1 MRRNIKTKK
10 IKISA
15 VVLFLSVAVLSIAIL
30 TSVNIFSSFNINNNV
45 YADSQELSPQD
56 IGLLRAIR
64 ASIQNC
70 FNNSNFVNQS
80 ILKKIPIR
88 DSSTDIRA
96 ANKYNFFNVDY
107 GIYQNDGTIILPY
120 RYGTGNTIRDSNLS
134 CNQLI
139 NSFEDGS
146 ENKFTTFTNLG
157 GHFYPKDNDSVDIK
171 NQFLEALGY
180 TDAAG
185 SDSMELYCTALT
197 YTVTKNGIGED
208 KKTQDVCV
216 RVSGGKIMPT
226 DGKTVTSKD
235 FYTKKTT
242 QDDIIGLEI
251 SGRKLK
257 VNINPPES
265 TPGPEVQ
272 SGHSVC
278 VANTISN
285 TIAESKDI
293 NSFINTSANDF
304 FRTFFEQLADDKL
317 GSSKVKGEYQVATG
331 NPLKFHPTPMGTY
344 SCQPSVAEVFGA
356 TSVVAKTN
364 SVVDN
369 YNNGQDKKNQIVKG
383 YEYTGSVDPLKLMKY
398 FVPAY
403 NELVMK
409 PTQTKRVKGYNW
421 FYLLKDVF
429 EGISID
435 ASTGC
440 STTKPQSGSYLPY
453 YRDSKDDPNK
463 KEIQYCIL
471 DQTVLFHKKDT
482 AIMDKSTVKGAV
494 YGLPEGDS
502 YSPTLVTIAEAQRF
516 LANTEGELPEICSLD
531 PNFPLCQATPLECKD
546 NPNQE
551 GCKDLTGNNAS
562 EEEDGAN
569 GESAACF
576 ANAGALGWIICPLM
590 YTLRDAVQGIFNE
603 FVEPLIRVDES
614 IVTNLA
620 QNDDSSA
627 MYKAWSMFRNMANI
641 IFVIALLFVVFS
653 QVTGFG
659 IDNYGIKRLLP
670 KIIVTAII
678 VNFSYIIC
686 GIVVDL
692 SNLIGN
698 SVRSI
703 FENTTIDPAAAAGTG
718 SDGLGAAGVITGVA
732 TVVTSIVA
740 LVAAGATLS
749 TAAASGGLLAL
760 ILPVLGLVASAFV
773 AGFFALLML
782 GARQAIIIIMI
793 VTSPIAFV
801 LYALPN
807 TNALFKKWVSLFRGL
822 LLLYPVYCFM
832 VGGGFMA
839 ARLIVKTSTGTFIQ
853 LVAGFISIAPYFAV
867 PSMTRNALKGFDA
880 AVSGIAN
887 LQNRANRGMQFAG
900 KKIMNSDTVK
910 ASAGN
915 YQFGKQAKFAKKYEG
930 YSQEQL
936 AQMKPG
942 ERRRLMNALGVLGKD
957 AQQEATIGAAMS
969 QYKFNT
975 SEEGKAR
982 AGAMAMAAEDENQVK
997 THLSDLSNQ
1006 NMSYDEAL
1014 QNLTKMQ
1021 NEGYTGN
1028 KEEDHK
1034 RDLLMRAYQR
1044 HILKTK
1050 EGQKAYEKYLQTGAY
1065 TDSNGQS
1072 IPVNS
1077 SERSRAVLAR
1087 DYISNNS
1094 DLKDKYGITY
1104 QQMQGMQGAGAID
1117 DLKTSTTGPIAI
1129 KGSRNQATNKFIEN
1143 MDSKDIRSISK
1154 NDAKEV
1160 DKAMS
1165 GGMVAANTKDKFK
1178 RVLRDAARGIEND
1191 PTQVGELND
1200 EARNLITNHSGT
1212 DLNNLGNRV
1221 MEIRDN
1227 SGQVT
1232 QTISWG
1238 KNGPVNGNDSGNGG
1252 PIP

>member
-15 VVLFLSVAVLSIAIL
+15 VVLFLSVAALSIAIL
-30 TSVNIFSSFNINNNV
+30 TSVNIFSSFNTNNNV

-64 ASIQNC
+64 ASIPNC
-70 FNNSNFVNQS
+70 FNNSNFLQPT
-80 ILKKIPIR
+80 ILTKAPIR
-88 DSSTDIRA
+88 NSSTDVNA
-96 ANKYNFFNVDY
+96 VYKDKFFRTTFD
-107 GIYQNDGTIILPY
+107 IYKNDGTIILPY

-134 CNQLI
+134 CDQLI
-139 NSFEDGS
+139 NGFKDGS
-146 ENKFTTFTNLG
+146 ENSFITFTELG
-157 GHFYPKDNDSVDIK
+157 GHFYPKDSDTVDVK

-197 YTVTKNGIGED
+197 YAVTINGIGED
-208 KKTQDVCV
+208 RKTQDACI
-216 RVSGGKIMPT
+216 RVSGGKISPT
-226 DGKTVTSKD
+226 NGKKMTNKD
-235 FYTKKTT
+235 FYSNSTTKETT
-242 QDDIIGLEI
+242 LGLEV
-251 SGRKLK
+251 SGDNLVLVVKPPDSKGNDVCTYTRTEVAKSD
-257 VNINPPES
+257 NINNWIGKS
-265 TPGPEVQ
+265 ASDFFQTFFNKVQ
-272 SGHSVC
+272 GDYFNNTEHSAKGSYTASMGDGHSVTVDC
-278 VANTISN
+278 PNKKL
-285 TIAESKDI
+285 KD
-293 NSFINTSANDF
+293 F
-304 FRTFFEQLADDKL
+304 
-317 GSSKVKGEYQVATG
+317 
-331 NPLKFHPTPMGTY
+331 
-344 SCQPSVAEVFGA
+344 FGA
-356 TSVVAKTN
+356 TSVVAQTTT
-364 SVVDN
+364 SVKDN
-369 YNNGQDKKNQIVKG
+369 YNGGEDKKNQIVKG

-398 FVPAY
+398 FVPTY

-440 STTKPQSGSYLPY
+440 STTKPQSGYYLPY

-471 DQTVLFHKKDT
+471 DQTVLFQKKDT

-494 YGLPEGDS
+494 YGLVEGDN
-502 YSPTLVTIAEAQRF
+502 YNVALVTIAEAQRF
-516 LANTEGELPEICSLD
+516 LANTEDELPEICSLD

-546 NPNQE
+546 NPNKE
-551 GCKDLTGNNAS
+551 GCGSNAS
-562 EEEDGAN
+562 EEEDDAN
-569 GESAACF
+569 GESATCF

-614 IVTNLA
+614 IVTDLA
-620 QNDDSSA
+620 QNDNSSA

-703 FENTTIDPAAAAGTG
+703 FENITIDPAAAAGTG

-732 TVVTSIVA
+732 AVVTSIVA

-1028 KEEDHK
+1028 KDEDHK

-1117 DLKTSTTGPIAI
+1117 DLKTSTTGPIDM
-1129 KGSRNQATNKFIEN
+1129 KGSRNKATNKFIEN

-1178 RVLRDAARGIEND
+1178 QVLRDAARGIEND

-1238 KNGPVNGNDSGNGG
+1238 KNGPVNGNGN
-1252 PIP
+1252 

>member
-30 TSVNIFSSFNINNNV
+30 TSVNIFSSFNTNNNV

-64 ASIQNC
+64 ASIPNC
-70 FNNSNFVNQS
+70 FNNSNFLNPT
-80 ILKKIPIR
+80 ILTKAPIR
-88 DSSTDIRA
+88 NSSTDIRA
-96 ANKYNFFNVDY
+96 VNRYKLFNVDY
-107 GIYQNDGTIILPY
+107 GIFQNDGTIILPY

-139 NSFEDGS
+139 NGFKDGS
-146 ENKFTTFTNLG
+146 DNNFTTFTELG

-185 SDSMELYCTALT
+185 SDSMELFCTALT
-197 YTVTKNGIGED
+197 YTVTINGIGED
-208 KKTQDVCV
+208 KKTQDACI
-216 RVSGGKIMPT
+216 RVSGGKISPT
-226 DGKTVTSKD
+226 NGKKMTSKD
-235 FYTKKTT
+235 FYSKSTT
-242 QDDIIGLEI
+242 EETTLGLEVSGDNLVLVIKPPDDQKGETCRSSLTQVAI
-251 SGRKLK
+251 SD
-257 VNINPPES
+257 NINNWI
-265 TPGPEVQ
+265 G
-272 SGHSVC
+272 
-278 VANTISN
+278 
-285 TIAESKDI
+285 K
-293 NSFINTSANDF
+293 SASDF
-304 FRTFFEQLADDKL
+304 FQTFFNKVQGDYFNKTEHGAYSSRLEIGDKPMTIQC
-317 GSSKVKGEYQVATG
+317 SNKM
-331 NPLKFHPTPMGTY
+331 LKDFY
-344 SCQPSVAEVFGA
+344 SA
-356 TSVVAKTN
+356 TSVVAQTTT
-364 SVVDN
+364 SVKDN
-369 YNNGQDKKNQIVKG
+369 HNDGQDKKNQIVKG

-398 FVPAY
+398 FVPTY
-403 NELVMK
+403 SELVMK

-440 STTKPQSGSYLPY
+440 STTKPQSGYYLPY

-471 DQTVLFHKKDT
+471 DQTALFQKKDT

-516 LANTEGELPEICSLD
+516 LANTEDELPAICSLD

-569 GESAACF
+569 GESATCF

-703 FENTTIDPAAAAGTG
+703 FENAAIDPTATAGTG
-718 SDGLGAAGVITGVA
+718 SDGLGAAGVITGA
-732 TVVTSIVA
+732 AAAVTSVVA

-749 TAAASGGLLAL
+749 TATASGGLLAL
-760 ILPVLGLVASAFV
+760 ILPVLGLAASAFV

-782 GARQAIIIIMI
+782 GARQALIIIMI

-880 AVSGIAN
+880 AVNGIAN

-1129 KGSRNQATNKFIEN
+1129 KGSRNKATNKFIEN
-1143 MDSKDIRSISK
+1143 MDSKDIRGISK
-1154 NDAKEV
+1154 NDAAEV
-1160 DKAMS
+1160 DNART
-1165 GGMVAANTKDKFK
+1165 GGIISREAEQKLNTAVQSAVRSF
-1178 RVLRDAARGIEND
+1178 END
-1191 PTQVGELND
+1191 PTQVSELND
-1200 EARNLITNHSGT
+1200 NAQKLITNVSGT
-1212 DLNNLGNRV
+1212 NINNLGNRV

-1238 KNGPVNGNDSGNGG
+1238 KNGPVNGNGNGG
-1252 PIP
+1252 PTP

>member
-15 VVLFLSVAVLSIAIL
+15 VVLFLSVAALSIAIL
-30 TSVNIFSSFNINNNV
+30 TSVNIFSSFNTNNNV

-64 ASIQNC
+64 ASIPNC
-70 FNNSNFVNQS
+70 FNNSNFLQPT
-80 ILKKIPIR
+80 ILTKAPIR
-88 DSSTDIRA
+88 NSSTDINA
-96 ANKYNFFNVDY
+96 VYKDKFFRTTFD
-107 GIYQNDGTIILPY
+107 IYQNDGTIILPY

-134 CNQLI
+134 CDQLI
-139 NSFEDGS
+139 NSFKGNS
-146 ENKFTTFTNLG
+146 ENSFTTFTELG

-197 YTVTKNGIGED
+197 YVVTINGIGED
-208 KKTQDVCV
+208 RKTQDACI
-216 RVSGGKIMPT
+216 RVSGGKISPT
-226 DGKTVTSKD
+226 NGKKMTSKD
-235 FYTKKTT
+235 FYSNSTTKETT
-242 QDDIIGLEI
+242 LGLEV
-251 SGRKLK
+251 SGDNLVLVVKPPDSKGSDVCTYTRTEVAKSD
-257 VNINPPES
+257 NINNWIGKS
-265 TPGPEVQ
+265 ASDFFQTFFNKVQ
-272 SGHSVC
+272 GDYFN
-278 VANTISN
+278 NT
-285 TIAESKDI
+285 EH
-293 NSFINTSANDF
+293 SAN
-304 FRTFFEQLADDKL
+304 
-317 GSSKVKGEYQVATG
+317 GSYT
-331 NPLKFHPTPMGTY
+331 TPMGDGKPVTVQ
-344 SCQPSVAEVFGA
+344 CPNKKLKDFFGA
-356 TSVVAKTN
+356 TSVVAQTTT
-364 SVVDN
+364 SVKDN
-369 YNNGQDKKNQIVKG
+369 YNDGQDKKNQIVKG

-403 NELVMK
+403 SELVMK
-409 PTQTKRVKGYNW
+409 PTQTKRIKGYNW

-440 STTKPQSGSYLPY
+440 STTKPQSGYYLPY

-471 DQTVLFHKKDT
+471 DQTVLFQKKDT

-494 YGLPEGDS
+494 YGLVEGDN
-502 YSPTLVTIAEAQRF
+502 YNVALVTIAEAQRF
-516 LANTEGELPEICSLD
+516 LANTEDELPEICSLD

-546 NPNQE
+546 NPNKE
-551 GCKDLTGNNAS
+551 GCGSNAS
-562 EEEDGAN
+562 EEEDDAN
-569 GESAACF
+569 GESATCF

-703 FENTTIDPAAAAGTG
+703 FENTAIDPTATAGTG
-718 SDGLGAAGVITGVA
+718 SDGLGAAGVITGA
-732 TVVTSIVA
+732 AAAVTSVVA

-760 ILPVLGLVASAFV
+760 ILPVLGLAASAFV

-782 GARQAIIIIMI
+782 GARQALIIIMI

-839 ARLIVKTSTGTFIQ
+839 ARLIVETSTSTFIQ
-853 LVAGFISIAPYFAV
+853 LVGGFISIAPYFAV

-975 SEEGKAR
+975 SKEGKAR
-982 AGAMAMAAEDENQVK
+982 AGAMAMTAEDENQVK

-1044 HILKTK
+1044 HVLKTK

-1160 DKAMS
+1160 DEAMK

-1178 RVLRDAARGIEND
+1178 QVLRDAARGIEND

-1238 KNGPVNGNDSGNGG
+1238 KNGPVNGNGN
-1252 PIP
+1252 